1 MKKNKI
7 YGIHKLDA
15 RNINGLIKDTIV
27 DVTVTSPPYFDMK
40 DYGYKGQIGFGQ
52 SYIDYLND
60 IEIVF
65 KKIYNC
71 TKDTGSLWVIVDAL
85 RKNGEIIALPFDIAD
100 RIKKGGWKFKEI
112 IIWEK
117 DRTVP
122 WIHKGQMRNSFE
134 YILVFSKTNNFKF
147 FIDKVRKYDSLKKW
161 WIKYPERYN
170 PRGKTPDGIWHF
182 PIPTQGAWG
191 NGYIRHFCPLPEEM
205 VEQILTI
212 TTEEG
217 DVVLDPFSGSGT
229 VLAKADNMK
238 RKYIGTELNSDY
250 IKMFKNYITKTSKL
264 KKQEY
269 EKDQE
274 YLFEQGQFEK
284 IILNLRALKYARVL
298 LQKLKDYKI
307 NSVTHIRVEMSP
319 KSKNK
324 KNSLIGVEY
333 KILSA
338 ENIDK
343 ILEEIISKAP
353 LSKFGI
359 EPVFSYAKNMSE
371 ILEFPKNKK
380 LNTYTSKIT
389 NKFAR
394 KITAK
399 DKILDNEV
407 ILSSIS
413 VDFEEKDFEE

>member
-7 YGIHKLDA
+7 YDIHKLDA
-15 RNINGLIKDTIV
+15 RKIKSLINDQII

-52 SYIDYLND
+52 SYSDYLND
-60 IEIVF
+60 IELVF
-65 KKIYNC
+65 KEVYDC
-71 TKDTGSLWVIVDAL
+71 TKDTGSLWVIVDAF
-85 RKNGEIIALPFDIAD
+85 RKDGDIIALPFDIAD
-100 RIKKGGWKFKEI
+100 RLKKAGWKFKEI

-122 WIHKGQMRNSFE
+122 WTHKGQMRNSFE

-161 WIKYPERYN
+161 WVKYPERYN
-170 PRGKTPDGIWHF
+170 PKGKAPEGIWHF
-182 PIPTQGAWG
+182 PIPTQGSWG

-205 VEQILTI
+205 VAQILTI

-229 VLAKADNMK
+229 VLAKAHNMK
-238 RKYIGTELNSDY
+238 RQYIGTELNEDY
-250 IKMFKNYITKTSKL
+250 IEMFKSYKDKTNKS

-269 EKDQE
+269 EKNQE
-274 YLFEQGQFEK
+274 YLYEQAKFEN

-298 LQKLKDYKI
+298 FQKLKDQGI
-307 NSVTHIRVEMSP
+307 NSVTHIRVEISNKT
-319 KSKNK
+319 KSK
-324 KNSLIGVEY
+324 KNSLIGAEY
-333 KILSA
+333 KLFSN
-338 ENIDK
+338 ENIDEA
-343 ILEEIISKAP
+343 LERETSKAP

-359 EPVFSYAKNMSE
+359 EPVFSYANDISE
-371 ILEFPKNKK
+371 ILDFSKTKK
-380 LNTYTSKIT
+380 LFSYTQKIT
-389 NKFAR
+389 NKFLR
-394 KITAK
+394 KISK
-399 DKILDNEV
+399 SDKLLKNEV
-407 ILSSIS
+407 IISPIS